1 MPHPRAWTPARRF
14 PRCLRAL
21 RQLKHDHRD
30 QLERVTVNR
39 LGGLTGEGPVGG
51 ALQVVRDV
59 LAHFEARGG
68 RGSAEA
74 NQRGAR
80 SRLRVTFA
88 GEAGADEGG
97 LATEMPRL
105 FFEGLVDPRLG
116 LFESSSSVAD
126 GADGGADGSGDGGGA
141 GSGVVYLPKS
151 GELGGADKRRL
162 AAVGRAMVKC
172 FYEGR
177 RVGSRFAPSFFK

>member
-126 GADGGADGSGDGGGA
+126 GVDGGADGSGTAGA
-141 GSGVVYLPKS
+141 RVAAWCTSPSPGSWGARTS
-151 GELGGADKRRL
+151 G
-162 AAVGRAMVKC
+162 
-172 FYEGR
+172 
-177 RVGSRFAPSFFK
+177 GSRPWGGRW

>member
-126 GADGGADGSGDGGGA
+126 GVDGGADGSGDGGGA
-141 GSGVVYLPKS
+141 GAGVAYLP
-151 GELGGADKRRL
+151 R
-162 AAVGRAMVKC
+162 
-172 FYEGR
+172 
-177 RVGSRFAPSFFK
+177 

>member
-1 MPHPRAWTPARRF
+1 MPARRF

-21 RQLKHDHRD
+21 RQLKHGHRD

-39 LGGLTGEGPVGG
+39 LGVFTWEGPVGG

-74 NQRGAR
+74 NQRGVR

-88 GEAGADEGG
+88 GEARAGERG

-116 LFESSSSVAD
+116 LFESSSSVA

-141 GSGVVYLPKS
+141 GGGVVYPPKS
-151 GELGGADKRRL
+151 GELGGAGKQRL
-162 AAVGRAMVKC
+162 AAAGRAMVKC

-177 RVGSRFAPSFFK
+177 RVGPRFAPSFFK

>member
-1 MPHPRAWTPARRF
+1 
-14 PRCLRAL
+14 L

-141 GSGVVYLPKS
+141 GGGVVYLPKS